1 MTLMD
6 QLENGQIK
14 RIFRARKKINA
25 PGVISHITQRA
36 SGAELLFHEEDDYL
50 EMLARLKQ
58 VSRTHDIEFLTFVLM
73 PNHVHLLLRQSEA
86 NLDEAM
92 RELFSRYAQRHN
104 KKYERKG
111 HLFGGPY
118 RQAVCLDEAYAI
130 TVSLYIH
137 LNPVRAGLADQPREY
152 RWSSCRLFTDSSET
166 LSFVLSE
173 YILQMLSSDSQ
184 EAKDLYREMLEE
196 GRKLKVGE
204 VLEDQRAIHDLQ
216 WALTKVIPLIK
227 KLTTPAKGAP
237 KQHWNEADIDER
249 IALSAEGRIYSRP
262 QTKEAEKYLIEQL
275 ISRGY
280 MRKELAD
287 MLGVSRKTIYNLLKK
302 SSK

>member
-6 QLENGQIK
+6 QLENDQIK
-14 RIFRARKKINA
+14 RIFRARKKLNA

-36 SGAELLFHEEDDYL
+36 SGAELLFHEEDDFL

-58 VSRTHDIEFLTFVLM
+58 VSRAHGIEFLSFVLM

-92 RELFSRYAQRHN
+92 RELFSRYARKHN

-118 RQAVCLDEAYAI
+118 RQAVCLDDAYSV

-137 LNPVRAGLADQPREY
+137 LNPVRAGLADQPKDY
-152 RWSSCRLFTDSSET
+152 RWSSCRLFTDPNEI
-166 LSFVLSE
+166 LSFVSSE
-173 YILQMLSSDSQ
+173 NILQMLSNDSQ
-184 EAKDLYREMLEE
+184 EAKDLYREMLEA

-204 VLEDQRAIHDLQ
+204 VLEDQRAIQDLK
-216 WALTKVIPLIK
+216 WALTKKIPLIK
-227 KLTTPAKGAP
+227 RLATPGKDAP
-237 KQHWNEADIDER
+237 KQHWNEADIEER
-249 IALSAEGRIYSRP
+249 ITLSAEGRIYSRP

-280 MRKELAD
+280 TRKEIAQ

-302 SSK
+302 ASK

>member
-1 MTLMD
+1 M
-6 QLENGQIK
+6 
-14 RIFRARKKINA
+14 
-25 PGVISHITQRA
+25 
-36 SGAELLFHEEDDYL
+36 
-50 EMLARLKQ
+50 
-58 VSRTHDIEFLTFVLM
+58 EFLTFVLM

-137 LNPVRAGLADQPREY
+137 LNPVRAGLADQPRNY
-152 RWSSCRLFTDSSET
+152 RWSSCRLFTDSSDT
-166 LSFVLSE
+166 PSFVLSKN
-173 YILQMLSSDSQ
+173 ILQMLSSDSR
-184 EAKDLYREMLEE
+184 EAKDLYRDMLEE
-196 GRKLKVGE
+196 GRKLKMGE

-216 WALTKVIPLIK
+216 WDLTKVIPLIR
-227 KLTTPAKGAP
+227 KLTTFGKSAP
-237 KQHWNEADIDER
+237 KQHWVEADLDER
-249 IALSAEGRIYSRP
+249 IALSAKGRISLRP
-262 QTKEAEKYLIEQL
+262 RTKEATKYLVEQL

-280 MRKELAD
+280 TRKEIAEI
-287 MLGVSRKTIYNLLKK
+287 LGVSRKTIYNFLKK
-302 SSK
+302 TSR